1 MGRFSTGLFS
11 SPWQVENLLHEK
23 TLMRDK
29 RKVRVD
35 FRKNREKTTRLGN
48 LARQRGD
55 DAATE
60 QSHDQLAG
68 SERLSGKG
76 RLSRRRTI
84 IASEGDSTGAEG
96 PLRDIDV
103 SKCLTGRV
111 LSSAGLT
118 TLVKCPDGRRFEC
131 TIRKV
136 LRTMSRDER
145 NIVVTGDEVLFQPT
159 TIDEGVIERVNPR
172 RGVLARGS
180 QNREHIL
187 VANIDQVA
195 IVVSAAEPALKPH
208 LVDRFL
214 VSATKG
220 EVGAIICINKV
231 DLVDPA
237 DLQTLCGIYGQIGNE
252 VILLSA
258 ERRQGLER
266 LRAVLRN
273 RQTVIAGQSGVGKSS
288 LLNAVQPGLS
298 LRTGEVSD
306 WTKKGKHTTRNAELF
321 ELDFGGWV
329 VDTPGI
335 RQMELWDVLP
345 EEIEGYFVEFRPF
358 VRFCKFP
365 NCRHVRESGCGVRSA
380 VARGLI
386 STMRFESY
394 CKLVL
399 GDGE

>member
-1 MGRFSTGLFS
+1 MASTSNPSLA
-11 SPWQVENLLHEK
+11 HRACC
-23 TLMRDK
+23 TLPRMRDK

-48 LARQRGD
+48 LARQMGD
-55 DAATE
+55 EAAADKA
-60 QSHDQLAG
+60 HDQLVG

-84 IASEGDSTGAEG
+84 IATAGDSGSGEG
-96 PLRDIDV
+96 PQRDIDL

-118 TLVKCPDGRRFEC
+118 TVVRCADGRRFEC
-131 TIRKV
+131 SIRKV

-145 NIVVTGDEVLFQPT
+145 SIVITGDEVLFRPQD
-159 TIDEGVIERVNPR
+159 IDKGVIERVNPR
-172 RGVLARGS
+172 HGILARGS

-195 IVVSAAEPALKPH
+195 IVVSAGEPALKPH

-214 VSATKG
+214 ISAAKG
-220 EVGAIICINKV
+220 NVGAIICLNKV

-237 DLQTLCGIYGQIGNE
+237 ELQMLCGIYGQIGNE
-252 VILLSA
+252 VVLLSA
-258 ERRQGLER
+258 ERRQGLDR

-288 LLNAVQPGLS
+288 LLNAIQPGLS

-306 WTKKGKHTTRNAELF
+306 WTKKGKHTTRNAELY
-321 ELDFGGWV
+321 ELEFGGWV

-335 RQMELWDVLP
+335 RQMELWDVHP

-365 NCRHVRESGCGVRSA
+365 DCRHLHESGCGVRSA
-380 VARGLI
+380 AARGLI
-386 STMRFESY
+386 STLRYESY

-399 GDGE
+399 GDGD

>member
-1 MGRFSTGLFS
+1 
-11 SPWQVENLLHEK
+11 
-23 TLMRDK
+23 MRDK

-48 LARQRGD
+48 LARQMTD

-60 QSHDQLAG
+60 QTHDQLAG

-84 IASEGDSTGAEG
+84 IAAEGDSTGTEG

-118 TLVKCPDGRRFEC
+118 TLVKCSDGRRFEC

-145 NIVVTGDEVLFQPT
+145 NIVITGDEVLFQPT
-159 TIDEGVIERVNPR
+159 NIDEGVIERVNPR

-214 VSATKG
+214 VSAAKG

-258 ERRQGLER
+258 ERRLGLDR

-321 ELDFGGWV
+321 ELEFGGWV

-365 NCRHVRESGCGVRSA
+365 NCRHLHESGCGVRSA
-380 VARGLI
+380 AARGLI